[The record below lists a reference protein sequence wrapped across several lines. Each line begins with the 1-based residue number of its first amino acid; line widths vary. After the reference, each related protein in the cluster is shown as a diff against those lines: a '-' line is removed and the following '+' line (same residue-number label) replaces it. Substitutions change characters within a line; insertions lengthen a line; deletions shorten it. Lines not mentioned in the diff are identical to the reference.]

1 MTETL
6 MMIHGMWGGP
16 WHWENYK
23 SIFEADGYKCITPTL
38 RYHDISP
45 HTEPDPRL
53 GVTSLLDYAED
64 LETEIRDL
72 KSHGLAAPPVII
84 GHSMGGLL
92 AQILAN
98 RGLPK
103 AAVLLTPAPCAP
115 NTTIMEW
122 SVTKS
127 FWSAMMNWGS
137 VDSSGKIRW
146 GARKTFP
153 LRSRFG
159 SKPYMPTFEEAVY
172 SMMDLLSPDE
182 QRQAYDKFV
191 YESGRA
197 AWEIGFWFLDLF
209 RRKAAWIDPSKVNCP
224 VLVVAGSLDRI
235 TPASSVR
242 KVAAKFKAVPNPEA
256 PRHYKEFPNHTHWVL
271 AEPGWREIAEYVSKW
286 LKVVL
291 K

>member
-1 MTETL
+1 MADTI

-23 SIFEADGYKCITPTL
+23 SVFEAEGYNCVTPTL
-38 RYHDISP
+38 RFHDISP
-45 HTEPDPRL
+45 HSEPDPKL
-53 GVTSLLDYAED
+53 GTTSLLDYADD
-64 LETEIRDL
+64 LEKEI
-72 KSHGLAAPPVII
+72 HGLQSRGFSAPTVII

-92 AQILAN
+92 AQILAS

-115 NTTIMEW
+115 NSTVMEW

-127 FWSAMMNWGS
+127 FWSAMMNWGA
-137 VDSSGKIRW
+137 VDSSGRIRW
-146 GARKTFP
+146 AVRNAFP
-153 LRSRFG
+153 FRNRFG
-159 SKPYMPTFEEAVY
+159 SRPYMPTFEEAVY
-172 SMMDLLSPDE
+172 SMMDLLSPEE
-182 QRQAYDKFV
+182 QREAYNKFV

-209 RRKAAWIDPSKVNCP
+209 RRKAAWVDASKVNCP
-224 VLVVAGSLDRI
+224 ILVVAGSLDRI

-242 KVAAKFKAVPNPEA
+242 KVAAKFKAVPTPDG

-271 AEPGWREIAEYVSKW
+271 AEPGWQEIVEYVSKW
-286 LKVVL
+286 LKVVI